1 MSDVTSLLDTMQQ
14 RFNPG
19 AASGMDEIFQY
30 DIDDEGSWHIIIK
43 QDQCEIAAADE
54 TEASVTL
61 SMTKDTLASVINGD
75 TDGMQAFM
83 MGDIKA
89 SGDVMLATRL
99 SDLFPLA

>member
-1 MSDVTSLLDTMQQ
+1 MSDINTLLDTMQQ
-14 RFNPG
+14 RFNP
-19 AASGMDEIFQY
+19 AAAAGMDEVFQY
-30 DIDDEGSWHIIIK
+30 DIDGEGSWHIQIK
-43 QDQCEIAAADE
+43 QDQCTISEADA

-61 SMTKDTLASVINGD
+61 SMSKDTFTAVMLGE

-99 SDLFPLA
+99 PDLFPVR

>member
-1 MSDVTSLLDTMQQ
+1 MSNVTTLLDSMQQ

-30 DIDDEGSWHIIIK
+30 DIDNEGSWHIIIR
-43 QDQCEIAAADE
+43 QDQCEITPADE

-61 SMTKDTLASVINGD
+61 SMSKDTLAAVISGE

>member
-1 MSDVTSLLDTMQQ
+1 MSDVTTLLDTMQQ

-30 DIDDEGSWHIIIK
+30 DIDDEGSWHIIVR
-43 QDQCEIAAADE
+43 QDQCEIKAADE
-54 TEASVTL
+54 SAASVTL
-61 SMTKDTLASVINGD
+61 SMSKDTLAAVISGE